1 MSESKQVVDVET
13 TTKIQSIQSEYIL
26 ALNMLIGSIAEAAK
40 LKGGLSMQDCRQI
53 KDARDL
59 LTDYFTL
66 EEGELEFSEPSRLE
80 TDSLAF
86 LIKILETQQLT
97 GVFLIEG
104 SIKILDAIEKLSDVM
119 IDKKSM
125 TQKME
130 EARRRLKNK
139 GRK

>member
-53 KDARDL
+53 KDARDV

-125 TQKME
+125 TQKMG
-130 EARRRLKNK
+130 EARRRLKK
-139 GRK
+139 